1 MSPGVIGARRI
12 VPVDKT
18 SYVDGLQLWL
28 KDPLPRIQLE
38 WLATQC
44 DSIDVRQQ
52 LKRWVNLGWPHNSES
67 TTATGP
73 TLFIEYSDIAQL

>member
-1 MSPGVIGARRI
+1 VNRAVCPAAPRVREAQNLRISLLNSLLAGNTARERFARDC
-12 VPVDKT
+12 PH
-18 SYVDGLQLWL
+18 
-28 KDPLPRIQLE
+28 
-38 WLATQC
+38 
-44 DSIDVRQQ
+44 RQQ